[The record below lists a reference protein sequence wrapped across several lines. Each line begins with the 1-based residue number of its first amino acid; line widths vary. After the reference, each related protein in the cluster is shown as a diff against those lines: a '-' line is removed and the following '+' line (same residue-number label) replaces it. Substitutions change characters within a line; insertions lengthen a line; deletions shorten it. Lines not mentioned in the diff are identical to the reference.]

1 MRQRKLG
8 NLEVSAIG
16 FGCMPM
22 SWGYSVE
29 EADEAESRATL
40 HRAVELGIS
49 LLDTADVYGPYTN
62 EELLGACISADGLR
76 DQVKFATKVGLT
88 HKSLTE
94 YGRDG
99 SPAHIQEACEASLR
113 RLQTDRIDLYQL
125 HRIDPNVPLEETWG
139 AMAALVEQGK
149 VKNIGLSEVTVEEIE
164 RASTIHPVASV
175 QSELSIWTSENVD
188 NGVLA
193 YCNTNGI
200 ALLAYSP
207 LGRGFL
213 TGTLSAENIKEG
225 DFRSANPRFT
235 PEAIAAN
242 QAIVDG
248 IAEVAAR
255 HNASSAQVALAWVQ
269 AQGPVVIP
277 IPGTKRRKWLEQNAA
292 ADEVRLTDQD
302 FADIAALPKS
312 VAPRY

>member
-1 MRQRKLG
+1 M
-8 NLEVSAIG
+8 
-16 FGCMPM
+16 
-22 SWGYSVE
+22 
-29 EADEAESRATL
+29 
-40 HRAVELGIS
+40 
-49 LLDTADVYGPYTN
+49 
-62 EELLGACISADGLR
+62 
-76 DQVKFATKVGLT
+76 
-88 HKSLTE
+88 
-94 YGRDG
+94 
-99 SPAHIQEACEASLR
+99 
-113 RLQTDRIDLYQL
+113 
-125 HRIDPNVPLEETWG
+125 
-139 AMAALVEQGK
+139 
-149 VKNIGLSEVTVEEIE
+149 
-164 RASTIHPVASV
+164 